1 MRLLRK
7 ICQFVAMLLLLAAC
21 GGGAPASTQ
30 PTPLAGVAETDQPT
44 NGAPAGSGATA
55 APTTEAPADTA
66 EPTSPAAATIE
77 PTMTGEATPP
87 VGQTAPATET
97 PAAGQAS
104 AFELQTDSVWILT
117 GDRVIGLSEGNPQMP
132 VQAQGGV
139 RAAPDGSRVVYN
151 EGEPGSQQSRLV
163 VKSTITGDVEQLAN
177 LEGGAINPVFSPD
190 GGSLA
195 YTSVNGMTGW
205 QLIVVDLRSNEGR
218 VLQSGAFAE
227 GQSWLVSVPQ
237 QWTDAGLVVSQ
248 AAWFGEINSSGLSRV
263 DPASGAV
270 TPLYQKAG
278 LSATLS
284 PDETKVA
291 AVAGSLPMGGPGNLT
306 LTIVDL
312 ASGQEVVA
320 AEGLPGLWTPEWSP
334 DGERLAYVDTS
345 FESAE
350 STLRLFNV
358 DGSPAGVL
366 QFGPGSRAGVLRDV
380 AWRDNQTLVLVV
392 VDGMSVRV
400 YEVGAAE
407 LEQGEPREVA
417 VFDAETSPG
426 TPHEVVYV
434 PR

>member
-1 MRLLRK
+1 M
-7 ICQFVAMLLLLAAC
+7 VSATETPAAATQ
-21 GGGAPASTQ
+21 APAT
-30 PTPLAGVAETDQPT
+30 
-44 NGAPAGSGATA
+44 ATA
-55 APTTEAPADTA
+55 AP
-66 EPTSPAAATIE
+66 
-77 PTMTGEATPP
+77 G
-87 VGQTAPATET
+87 G

-104 AFELQTDSVWILT
+104 AFGLQMDSVWILT
-117 GDRVIGLSEGNPQMP
+117 GNRVIDLSEGNPQMP
-132 VQAQGGV
+132 VEAQGGV
-139 RAAPDGSRVVYN
+139 RVAPDGSRVVYN
-151 EGEPGSQQSRLV
+151 EGEPGSQLSRLV

-177 LEGGAINPVFSPD
+177 LEGSAINPVFSPD
-190 GGSLA
+190 GGSVA
-195 YTSVNGMTGW
+195 YTYVNGMTGW

-218 VLQSGAFAE
+218 VLQSGTFAE
-227 GQSWLVSVPQ
+227 GQAWLVSVPQ
-237 QWTDAGLVVSQ
+237 QWTGTGLVVSQ
-248 AAWFGEINSSGLSRV
+248 AAWFGETNSSGLARV
-263 DPASGAV
+263 DPASGEV

-278 LSATLS
+278 LSATIS
-284 PDETKVA
+284 PDERKVA

-306 LTIVDL
+306 LTIVDV

-320 AEGLPGLWTPEWSP
+320 AAALPGLWTPEWSP
-334 DGERLAYVDTS
+334 DGERLAYVVTS

-366 QFGPGSRAGVLRDV
+366 PFGPGARAGVLRDV

-392 VDGMSVRV
+392 VDGVSVRV

-417 VFDAETSPG
+417 VFDAEMSLS